1 MERLSL
7 RAPAKVNL
15 RLEVLGKRPDD
26 YHEIKTWMYPISL
39 ADELTVVR
47 EASAGISLACSHPGL
62 PVKEEN
68 LAYRA
73 AALFLK
79 EHALAGG
86 VRIKLT
92 KRIPVAAGLGGGSSD
107 AATVLKAMDILWQ
120 TQMPPEAL
128 QEMGAA
134 LGSDVPFFIV
144 GKGAVMG
151 GRGERVMSVLPPLT
165 AWLVLVNPGVPL
177 STQQVYQQGKWGLTK
192 QGGETKIPKPPQD
205 LKKMGDFLRND
216 LERPA
221 RELLPIIGEIKE
233 KLHAAG
239 AHGVL
244 MAGSGPTVFGFCATE
259 AAAQRAARE
268 ATRAKGW
275 LSFVAHTLSDA

>member
-165 AWLVLVNPGVPL
+165 AWLVLGNPGVPL
-177 STQQVYQQGKWGLTK
+177 SPPHGRQKGKRGVSTK
-192 QGGETKIPKPPQD
+192 GAGG
-205 LKKMGDFLRND
+205 
-216 LERPA
+216 
-221 RELLPIIGEIKE
+221 
-233 KLHAAG
+233 
-239 AHGVL
+239 
-244 MAGSGPTVFGFCATE
+244 
-259 AAAQRAARE
+259 
-268 ATRAKGW
+268 
-275 LSFVAHTLSDA
+275 